1 MTTLNGLTASEA
13 CRRIAN
19 GDISCEDLVRSCLN
33 RIEERDSD
41 VAAWVVVDPEH
52 ALEQARILDISS
64 ESGPLHGI
72 PIGFKDII
80 DTSDLPTRYGSPIYE
95 GFIPEADA
103 ACVALSRAAGA
114 VILGK
119 TVTTEFAARHPGP
132 TAHPLH
138 PARTPGGSSSGSAA
152 AVADLQVP
160 LAIGTQTA
168 GSMIRPSAYCG
179 VYALK
184 PTFGLFSM
192 AGVHDLAET
201 FDTLGIM
208 ARSIEDLALFRSVLM
223 AIPTRPF
230 AVVDSPPRIGFCRSP
245 MWNDADQATQEH
257 LEAAAAR
264 LGKAGARVSDL
275 NLPNDFNDLLP
286 VCWRVV
292 VFEMARS
299 LAHEKY
305 THADGLSSKA
315 RQMIADG
322 ESTSLTTYLNDLR
335 NIERLRI
342 LIHELMDDIDII
354 LTPAAVGEP
363 HLGHADTGP
372 VTFNFLWH
380 ILNLPA
386 MNIPAFTG
394 PHGLPIG
401 AQIVARRYEDE
412 ALLRHAAWVD
422 MHIRG

>member
-1 MTTLNGLTASEA
+1 MTTLNELTASEA
-13 CRRIAN
+13 SRRIAD
-19 GDISCEDLVRSCLN
+19 GDISCEDLVRSCLD
-33 RIEERDSD
+33 RIEERDAD
-41 VAAWVVVDPEH
+41 VAAWVVIDPEQ
-52 ALEQARILDISS
+52 ALEQARILDASS
-64 ESGPLHGI
+64 VSGPLHGI

-95 GFIPEADA
+95 GFTPKADA

-119 TVTTEFAARHPGP
+119 TVTTEFAGRHPGP
-132 TAHPLH
+132 TAHPQN
-138 PARTPGGSSSGSAA
+138 PQYTPGGSSSGSAA
-152 AVADLQVP
+152 AVADLQIP
-160 LAIGTQTA
+160 LAMGTQTA

-208 ARSIEDLALFRSVLM
+208 ARSVEDLALFRSVLM
-223 AIPTRPF
+223 AIPTRHF
-230 AVVDSPPRIGFCRSP
+230 AVVDSPPRIGFCRTP
-245 MWNDADQATQEH
+245 MWNEADQATQEH
-257 LEAAAAR
+257 LELAASQ
-264 LGKAGARVSDL
+264 LGKAGARIIDL

-299 LAHEKY
+299 LAYEKHR
-305 THADGLSSKA
+305 HADGISSKA
-315 RQMIADG
+315 RQMITDG
-322 ESTSLTTYLNDLR
+322 EATSLTTYLNDLR

-363 HLGHADTGP
+363 HVGHADTGP

-380 ILNLPA
+380 ILNLPT

-394 PHGLPIG
+394 PQGLPIG
-401 AQIVARRYEDE
+401 AQVVARRYEDE
-412 ALLRHAAWVD
+412 ALLRHAGWIEQ
-422 MHIRG
+422 HIRG

>member
-1 MTTLNGLTASEA
+1 MTTLNELTASEA
-13 CRRIAN
+13 SRCISD
-19 GDISCEDLVRSCLN
+19 GDISCEDLVRSCLD
-33 RIEERDSD
+33 RIEDRDAD
-41 VAAWVVVDPEH
+41 VAAWVVIDPEH
-52 ALEQARILDISS
+52 ALEQARILDASS
-64 ESGPLHGI
+64 VSGPLHGI

-119 TVTTEFAARHPGP
+119 TVTTEFAGRHPGP
-132 TAHPLH
+132 TAHPQNPRH
-138 PARTPGGSSSGSAA
+138 TPGGSSSGSAA
-152 AVADLQVP
+152 AVADFQIP
-160 LAIGTQTA
+160 LAMGTQTA

-208 ARSIEDLALFRSVLM
+208 ARSVEDLALFRSVLM

-230 AVVDSPPRIGFCRSP
+230 AVVDSPPRIGFCRTP
-245 MWNDADQATQEH
+245 MWNEADQATQKH
-257 LEAAAAR
+257 LEAAASQLA
-264 LGKAGARVSDL
+264 KEGARIIDL
-275 NLPNDFNDLLP
+275 NLPSDFNDLLP

-299 LAHEKY
+299 LAHEKHI
-305 THADGLSSKA
+305 HADGISSKA
-315 RQMIADG
+315 RQMITDG
-322 ESTSLTTYLNDLR
+322 ETTSLTTYLNDLR

-363 HLGHADTGP
+363 HVGHSDTGP

-394 PHGLPIG
+394 PQGLPIG
-401 AQIVARRYEDE
+401 AQVVARRYDDE
-412 ALLRHAAWVD
+412 ALIRHAAWIAQ
-422 MHIRG
+422 HIHG